1 MNVGQ
6 QVPEYKEPSLH
17 TIGFHSQIIL
27 LNSSPL
33 QKNAVFYNEQ
43 SIANGQSQKN
53 SPAFIVS
60 LKLIYYLC
68 GSVFYSVFFFYN
80 TQSNTNRP
88 QALANID

>member
-33 QKNAVFYNEQ
+33 QKTVFYNEQ

-60 LKLIYYLC
+60 LKLIYYLY
-68 GSVFYSVFFFYN
+68 GSVFYCF
-80 TQSNTNRP
+80 
-88 QALANID
+88 L

>member
-6 QVPEYKEPSLH
+6 QVPEYKEASLY

-27 LNSSPL
+27 LNNSPL
-33 QKNAVFYNEQ
+33 QKNAVLYNEQ
-43 SIANGQSQKN
+43 SVANGQSQKN

-60 LKLIYYLC
+60 LKLIYYLY
-68 GSVFYSVFFFYN
+68 GSVFYCVFFYK